1 MAAHRRLRRFGAA
14 ERAEGID
21 VRALIADDDR
31 VTTAILSESLR
42 QWNVEVAVAH
52 DGQAAWELLGAGDG
66 PALAIVD
73 WMMPGIDGPELCR
86 RIRQD
91 PSLAHMYVIL
101 LTGRR
106 SREDVVAGL
115 DAGADDYVV
124 KPFDAD
130 ELRARVHV
138 GIRVLKLQ
146 ERLAER
152 VAELQTALLKVKQL
166 SGLLPICSYC
176 KRIRSDQNY
185 WEQVDRYV
193 AQHSDAEFSHGICPD
208 CFKTVI
214 AKFDFEH

>member
-1 MAAHRRLRRFGAA
+1 
-14 ERAEGID
+14 
-21 VRALIADDDR
+21 
-31 VTTAILSESLR
+31 
-42 QWNVEVAVAH
+42 
-52 DGQAAWELLGAGDG
+52 
-66 PALAIVD
+66 
-73 WMMPGIDGPELCR
+73 MPGIDGPELCR

-106 SREDVVAGL
+106 SSQDVVAGL

-176 KRIRSDQNY
+176 KRIRSDRITGSRSTATSPSIPTPSSVM
-185 WEQVDRYV
+185 ESALTASKR
-193 AQHSDAEFSHGICPD
+193 
-208 CFKTVI
+208 
-214 AKFDFEH
+214 

>member
-1 MAAHRRLRRFGAA
+1 MAAHRLRRFGAA

-31 VTTAILSESLR
+31 VTTAILSEALR
-42 QWNVEVAVAH
+42 QWSVEVAVAD

-91 PSLAHMYVIL
+91 PALAHMYVIL